1 MDELRIA
8 PEKPGLLERL
18 FGRRDVEFEETEEV
32 EQSAPVRRAAVYTCT
47 VRRHVIAFEDA
58 LAAADGLKRGEMQV
72 LNLTSADPTLREKI
86 KDFLSGVNYA
96 QEGTWEEVGE
106 HIYLLAPLGTH
117 VECSPPS
124 PGGVARQN

>member
-8 PEKPGLLERL
+8 PEKPGFFERL
-18 FGRRDVEFEETEEV
+18 LGRREVEFEETEKV
-32 EQSAPVRRAAVYTCT
+32 EQNTPPRRAAVYTCT

-106 HIYLLAPLGTH
+106 HIYLLAPPGTH

-124 PGGVARQN
+124 IGGNVRQN

>member
-8 PEKPGLLERL
+8 PEKPGIFERL
-18 FGRRDVEFEETEEV
+18 FGRREVEFEEVEEV
-32 EQSAPVRRAAVYTCT
+32 EQDALTRRVAVYTCT

-106 HIYLLAPLGTH
+106 HIYLLAPVGTH

-124 PGGVARQN
+124 LGSNARQN

>member
-32 EQSAPVRRAAVYTCT
+32 EQSASARRAAVYTCT

>member
-1 MDELRIA
+1 MDESRIA
-8 PEKPGLLERL
+8 PERPGILERL
-18 FGRRDVEFEETEEV
+18 FGRRDLEFEETKEV
-32 EQSAPVRRAAVYTCT
+32 EQDAPVRRAAVYTCT
-47 VRRHVIAFEDA
+47 VRRHVIAFDDA

-106 HIYLLAPLGTH
+106 HIYLLAPEGTH